1 MPRGWVAVGQIAKAA
16 NFPREI
22 AARLARSLK
31 KQHPGVLWPVA
42 SERVRDAQVEPGHLV
57 GLTIELAALAAG
69 GAIEAPET
77 VRRFLGFR
85 RQRVMLTA
93 EGAIGPV
100 QIDVTQSEAAPIG
113 DIVLPGLGET
123 LEQMVDRFAGP
134 LPDQLRADI
143 AATLSIE
150 LRLGQDEVASVN
162 FGERGIG
169 TFQCRYAADKPPAPF
184 IPEAAMLRSV
194 TIPGG
199 LLLELGAIWAN
210 SKTRIAA
217 AARMQSVSRT
227 VFASRPRLG
236 DSTQA
241 SQAQLTP

>member
-1 MPRGWVAVGQIAKAA
+1 
-16 NFPREI
+16 
-22 AARLARSLK
+22 
-31 KQHPGVLWPVA
+31 
-42 SERVRDAQVEPGHLV
+42 
-57 GLTIELAALAAG
+57 
-69 GAIEAPET
+69 
-77 VRRFLGFR
+77 
-85 RQRVMLTA
+85 MLTA

-100 QIDVTQSEAAPIG
+100 QIDVPQSEAAPIG

-184 IPEAAMLRSV
+184 TPEAAMGV
-194 TIPGG
+194 
-199 LLLELGAIWAN
+199 
-210 SKTRIAA
+210 SKHWGDRDGSDMTGRAVAGWGI
-217 AARMQSVSRT
+217 VGE
-227 VFASRPRLG
+227 VGFAVGRNG
-236 DSTQA
+236 N
-241 SQAQLTP
+241 